1 MKFKIGDIV
10 KSKWNTYDKDAS
22 CIVDRI
28 YQRQDKI
35 DMLRLRFYYKGEE
48 KKINVPEHAC
58 ELDISYMRN
67 QKLNKLFDSNN

>member
-10 KSKWNTYDKDAS
+10 KSKWNTYDKNAA

-35 DMLRLRFYYKGEE
+35 NMVRLKFYYKGEE
-48 KKINVPEHAC
+48 KKN
-58 ELDISYMRN
+58 
-67 QKLNKLFDSNN
+67 